1 MTSTSTPEPVARR
14 LWRVYEPIHA
24 VVYFAPETTEAYQ
37 RLGLKGGW
45 MGYFASRSAPLG
57 AAPAG
62 LVTAVFYNFHP
73 AMVAR
78 AIPDAWE
85 YATPADVL
93 AARLEATTQALHR
106 LLPDAAGS
114 TSLAEAA
121 ALAREAA
128 ESAALAGRP
137 LYGALRSVPWPSE
150 PLPALWHATTLLRE
164 HRGDGHVAAL
174 TAAGLDGCEA
184 HVSLAALGA
193 VPREVLQQ
201 NRKWSDDEW
210 GAAAARLQERGWL
223 NPDGTATE
231 AGIAGRAAL
240 EATTDELA
248 EEPWRVLGPER
259 TGRLHAL
266 LVPLARRITTAGG
279 LPVPNPVGV
288 PSPDGP

>member
-1 MTSTSTPEPVARR
+1 VTSTSASEPVARR

-24 VVYFAPETTEAYQ
+24 VVYFAPETAGAYK

-45 MGYFASRSAPLG
+45 MGYFASRAAPLG
-57 AAPAG
+57 PAPAG

-93 AARLEATTQALHR
+93 TARLEATGEALHR

-114 TSLAEAA
+114 ADVAEAA
-121 ALAREAA
+121 DLAREAA
-128 ESAALAGRP
+128 EAAPMAGRP

-201 NRKWSDDEW
+201 NRKWSDEEW
-210 GAAAARLQERGWL
+210 EAAATRLQERGWL

-248 EEPWRVLGPER
+248 AAPWQALGTER
-259 TGRLHAL
+259 TERLQEL
-266 LVPLARRITTAGG
+266 LVPLARAVVSGEG
-279 LPVPNPVGV
+279 VPMPNPVGV
-288 PSPDGP
+288 PPV